1 MSLLE
6 TDDKGRTC
14 LHHFTSHGNF
24 DAVSYIVSH
33 EFSLLEVPDKNGKT
47 ALYYAAKIGNNLISK
62 LFISKAEFL
71 DGNLL
76 LLSSLF
82 PFPLPSTL
90 LFLRR
95 KYPSFPFLF
104 AFSFLCAKWHRN
116 FLFRDYNE
124 CGEERSN

>member
-82 PFPLPSTL
+82 PFPILLSLSSPSPFFSL
-90 LFLRR
+90 SLSSSV
-95 KYPSFPFLF
+95 YSSFPT
-104 AFSFLCAKWHRN
+104 
-116 FLFRDYNE
+116 
-124 CGEERSN
+124 